1 MAFAIPTL
9 PALIDRIKGDLNAR
23 MGNTN
28 ALLPRSL
35 AFVLAYVL
43 AGAAWGLYLYQ
54 QWIARQVIPD
64 TAEGAQLER
73 WARLFGITRSPPAK
87 AAGKVDVDG
96 TAGSDLL
103 SGSLLQRADAVEY
116 AVVGD
121 WHWTASETKAVDI
134 EAVEAGTAGNFPFA
148 ADATLDLVSPPA
160 GIVGTCPLRSP
171 GITGGRDA
179 ESDASLL
186 DRLLTRLSDPPQGGA
201 ASDYVLWA
209 QATPGV
215 AVDLV
220 WPIAWPDGPAL
231 GQVWVM
237 FTVEDIDDDGS
248 VLPTWQEIVAVTDH
262 ILPNVPITAAAVAFT
277 PLENAITL
285 SLNAGLLPGYTLAQ
299 VKTNVRREVQA
310 TFRERAEAGFGGAP
324 WTVRNSWVL
333 EAIGRAAGI
342 DWFQMVDV
350 DGGGPTGDVDLDAFE
365 YPTIADA
372 SVTINGA

>member
-43 AGAAWGLYLYQ
+43 AGATWGLYLYQ

-73 WARLFGITRSPPAK
+73 WTRLFGITRNPPVK
-87 AAGKVDVDG
+87 ASGEVNVQGA
-96 TAGSDLL
+96 AGSDLL
-103 SGSLLQRADAVEY
+103 GGSLLQRADAVEY

-121 WHWTASETKAVDI
+121 WHWTVSETKAVDI
-134 EAVEAGTAGNFPFA
+134 EAVEPGTAGNFDWA
-148 ADATLDLVSPPA
+148 VDATLDLVSPPA

-171 GITGGRDA
+171 GITGGQDS

-186 DRLLTRLSDPPQGGA
+186 DRLLTRLADPPQGGA

-209 QATPGV
+209 QSTPTV
-215 AVDLV
+215 PVDLV
-220 WPIAWPDGPAL
+220 WPLAWPDGPAL

-237 FTVEDIDDDGS
+237 FTVEDLDDDGG
-248 VLPTWQEIVAVTDH
+248 VLPSWQEIVAVTDH
-262 ILPNVPITAAAVAFT
+262 IAPKVPITASAIAFT
-277 PLENAITL
+277 PFQNAVTL

-299 VKTNVRREVQA
+299 VKGNVRREVQA
-310 TFRERAEAGFGGAP
+310 TFRQRADTDYSAST
-324 WTVRNSWVL
+324 WTVRNSRLL
-333 EAIGRAAGI
+333 EAIGQAGGI
-342 DWFQMVDV
+342 DWFELTDV
-350 DGGGPTGDVDLDAFE
+350 SGGGPTADVDLAAYE
-365 YPTIADA
+365 YPTIVDA
-372 SVTINGA
+372 GVTINGI